1 MSRCV
6 GLSCAL
12 SVLPTFCFLLF
23 RNNRVILQKSFFKL
37 PNLQA
42 EETSGIFLPRPKHL
56 SATHG
61 RKSAKKFRPAWSY
74 AEVFW
79 NFVFLLLTS
88 VILYLLVPFLVFA
101 EPRSPKKHMVENF
114 EQKIFSF
121 CARNVFSA
129 ETIWNCVKNRENI
142 STFASKGKILT
153 PSTVCCNK

>member
-56 SATHG
+56 SKCNA
-61 RKSAKKFRPAWSY
+61 RKKKCKKIPAGVKLCRSFLKLRFSAFN
-74 AEVFW
+74 VG
-79 NFVFLLLTS
+79 NFVF
-88 VILYLLVPFLVFA
+88 
-101 EPRSPKKHMVENF
+101 
-114 EQKIFSF
+114 
-121 CARNVFSA
+121 
-129 ETIWNCVKNRENI
+129 I
-142 STFASKGKILT
+142 STFSCFCRASFTKKTHGGKF
-153 PSTVCCNK
+153 